1 MQKSDP
7 VRLFLI
13 GPLRLSRAA
22 IRALVESRGAFEV
35 VAEAD
40 SCADAIRTIAPSA
53 SLLLIDLPDG
63 DATALRDLRKLL
75 AAAPKARPV
84 VITPPVDT
92 ATRTQIVRLGAMG
105 LITKDQSPEM
115 LFNAMDTVAH
125 QHVAWIDR
133 TTMTEVLRTIGETQR
148 DKPEPTEL
156 LASLTRRERDIVSI
170 TLLGLKNRQVADRL
184 FISETTVRHH
194 LTSIF
199 SKLGV
204 RGRFELL
211 RFAYQHGLA
220 KPPQKRLSK
229 SG

>member
-1 MQKSDP
+1 MQKPHP
-7 VRLFLI
+7 VRLILI

-22 IRALVESRGAFEV
+22 VRALVESRGAFEV

-75 AAAPKARPV
+75 AAAPKVRPV

-115 LFNAMDTVAH
+115 LFNAMEMVAH

-148 DKPEPTEL
+148 DK
-156 LASLTRRERDIVSI
+156 
-170 TLLGLKNRQVADRL
+170 
-184 FISETTVRHH
+184 
-194 LTSIF
+194 
-199 SKLGV
+199 
-204 RGRFELL
+204 
-211 RFAYQHGLA
+211 
-220 KPPQKRLSK
+220 
-229 SG
+229 